1 LKKQKIIINTLLSLG
16 LGCIL
21 VYLVFD
27 NIDLNL
33 FLEKLS
39 GINYLWI
46 YLSMFISIFEHVL
59 RGYRWNLLMDS
70 SGKKLTTY
78 ITTNVMIVSY
88 FFALFIPRFN
98 DIARCYLISKTNNIK
113 ISTSLGTVF
122 SERIFDLIS
131 LLILSAI
138 FILIEFDLFYGFIEN
153 YVLSNIE
160 FNTTT
165 YLLIF
170 GSLIVLFFIL
180 RYFSKKSSFISSN
193 LNEFKLGVL
202 TIKENYKNKGFLI
215 STFLLWLIYF
225 LMGYV
230 IFFSFTETTDLG
242 INAGIAVLV
251 AGSIGM
257 IVPVNAGIG
266 AYHFLVASIL
276 LSYNLDYESGLF
288 FATLLHTSQIV
299 CLAILGIISSIIL
312 FFKIKSNNE
321 YS

>member
-242 INAGIAVLV
+242 VNAGIAVLV

>member
-39 GINYLWI
+39 GINYMWI

-230 IFFSFTETTDLG
+230 IFFSFNETTYLG
-242 INAGIAVLV
+242 VNAGIAVLV